1 DANQAVGSAERAAG
15 LTGHRDASVLET
27 LAAAYAAAGR
37 SDRAIT
43 TMQEAIELASA
54 GEDRE
59 LADYLRRQLDTYK
72 NLDLKIGN

>member
-1 DANQAVGSAERAAG
+1 
-15 LTGHRDASVLET
+15 
-27 LAAAYAAAGR
+27 
-37 SDRAIT
+37 
-43 TMQEAIELASA
+43 MQEAIELASA